1 MCVVYLAEG
10 SYSCLTFRSFRG
22 EKSFDEGRGT
32 LEKETMKGVW
42 KGGREEEGW
51 LCVFYLPTK
60 GG

>member
-1 MCVVYLAEG
+1 MCVVYLAERR
-10 SYSCLTFRSFRG
+10 YSCLTFRSFGG

-32 LEKETMKGVW
+32 LEKEDNEPW

-60 GG
+60 GR